1 MCRRQYTTEETLLIN
16 TIKKLNTRCYY
27 CGNKVGMNYRTVD
40 HKTPISRGGETIL
53 ENLCMSCEK
62 CNSEKAFLT
71 EEEYKEYKKVA
82 DMRVNKN
89 VKVIALNSLLD
100 SYKEDSE
107 SAIYEK
113 KRLSKINKE
122 IDNIILTIRA
132 SKVGDWYKLCKML
145 QDKLVERDIANN
157 KLITLENKLRNSKK
171 HKKQAKRM
179 LLLTENKIR
188 NEYKKEYVSI
198 KDIELIGCTL
208 VGKPI

>member
-1 MCRRQYTTEETLLIN
+1 M
-16 TIKKLNTRCYY
+16 
-27 CGNKVGMNYRTVD
+27 
-40 HKTPISRGGETIL
+40 
-53 ENLCMSCEK
+53 
-62 CNSEKAFLT
+62 
-71 EEEYKEYKKVA
+71 
-82 DMRVNKN
+82 
-89 VKVIALNSLLD
+89 
-100 SYKEDSE
+100 
-107 SAIYEK
+107 
-113 KRLSKINKE
+113 
-122 IDNIILTIRA
+122 
-132 SKVGDWYKLCKML
+132 GDWYKLCKML